1 MQGGYIRCYTNY
13 LEKIPLIK
21 DMSLLSDIGVLAKK
35 IAQKQE
41 KLLTFNGKKVD
52 DSIAIE
58 KEIEEADNKI
68 DQLVYKIYSITEE
81 EKQIVEDSMK

>member
-21 DMSLLSDIGVLAKK
+21 DISLLSEISVFAKK

-52 DSIAIE
+52 ESIAIE
-58 KEIEEADNKI
+58 KEIAEADNKI
-68 DQLVYKIYSITEE
+68 DQLVYKIYGITEE
-81 EKQIVEDSMK
+81 EKRVIEGV